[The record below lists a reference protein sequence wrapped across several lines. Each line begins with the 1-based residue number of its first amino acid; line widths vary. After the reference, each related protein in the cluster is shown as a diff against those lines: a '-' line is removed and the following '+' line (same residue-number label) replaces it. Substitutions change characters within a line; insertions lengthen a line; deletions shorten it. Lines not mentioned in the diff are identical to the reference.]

1 MKQKMCFLILTFAL
15 IFPALSQTL
24 WAEEKSLE
32 ARLEKAD
39 AMQAMAIANDWK
51 WSQPNIR
58 SFVTPQEVVFKF
70 PDGKEKKIALP
81 KDKMIVAVAPYIQQT
96 HT

>member
-1 MKQKMCFLILTFAL
+1 MKLKIPFLFLTLILIIPVMAQPL
-15 IFPALSQTL
+15 R
-24 WAEEKSLE
+24 AEDKSFE

-39 AMQAMAIANDWK
+39 AVQAMAVANDWK

-58 SFVTPQEVVFKF
+58 SYVTPQEVVFKF
-70 PDGKEKKIALP
+70 PDGKEKKVLLP
-81 KDKMIVAVAPYIQQT
+81 KDKMIIAIAPYIQQT